1 MNTYIKNIRLTIFY
15 ALAASL
21 FISSCFLETMAAD
34 NPTGALLT
42 VHGTLRKIQC
52 SFGDKPISVE
62 FGEVYIGQIN
72 GDNYN
77 KPIDYT
83 LNCPADV
90 KGVTLHM
97 KISGAAS
104 NFDSQLLKTDVPGLA
119 IKLLNNSQQI
129 KPDEDFIISEDAPPK
144 LNAVLVRDSAQ
155 KLPDGKE
162 FNGTATLTT
171 EWQ

>member
-1 MNTYIKNIRLTIFY
+1 ML
-15 ALAASL
+15 
-21 FISSCFLETMAAD
+21 
-34 NPTGALLT
+34 ALLSVLT
-42 VHGTLRKIQC
+42 LFCSTASANDQPAGTQISIHGTLRKIQC

-77 KPIDYT
+77 KDILYT
-83 LNCPADV
+83 LTCPPDV

-97 KISGAAS
+97 RISGSAS
-104 NFDSQLLKTDVPGLA
+104 SFDSQLLKTDVPGLA
-119 IKLLNNSQQI
+119 IKLLSNNQQI
-129 KPDEDFIISEDAPPK
+129 KPGEDLIINQDAQPK
-144 LNAVLVRDSAQ
+144 LSAVLVRDAAQ